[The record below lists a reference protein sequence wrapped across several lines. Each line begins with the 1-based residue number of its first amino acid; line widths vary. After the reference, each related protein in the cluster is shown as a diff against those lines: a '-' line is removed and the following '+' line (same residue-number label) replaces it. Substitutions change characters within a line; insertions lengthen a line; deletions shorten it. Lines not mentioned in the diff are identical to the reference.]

1 MKILLKTFAIM
12 LAVTIPLT
20 SICLS
25 INIAVR
31 MPDVYQ
37 YEFKATNA
45 LKNLDLDKDND
56 EMSEF
61 ISDFMM
67 GKEKEFQ
74 IWKGDEDR
82 PSAAFSEEETAAAQ
96 KARMIANIVAV
107 VGVLSVAGMI
117 AAFVTLWKNEF
128 NGEIRKQFKKGVAIY
143 AAFMIIYFVVFAL
156 TSRMGYSLGNILGY
170 TPGEEDLLSQL
181 ITDDLISRICF
192 VIAGISGVIMA
203 IMGYFVFKIT
213 EPKKIFSREY

>member
-45 LKNLDLDKDND
+45 LKNLELGKGND

-82 PSAAFSEEETAAAQ
+82 PSAAFSEEETAAALR
-96 KARMIANIVAV
+96 ARMIANIVAV
-107 VGVLSVAGMI
+107 VGVLSIAGMT
-117 AAFVTLWKNEF
+117 AAFVTLWKNEL

-143 AAFMIIYFVVFAL
+143 AAVMIIYFVAFAV
-156 TSRMGYSLGNILGY
+156 TSRMGYSFGDILGY
-170 TPGEEDLLSQL
+170 APSEEDLLPQIITASL
-181 ITDDLISRICF
+181 INRICF
-192 VIAGISGVIMA
+192 VIAAISGVIMA
-203 IMGYFVFKIT
+203 IMGYFVFKVT